1 MRADGDIQFAPVP
14 IEPIDVPDTGS
25 SWLAD
30 LFEWVAWVLGPVGR
44 AVAENWNVVMWVLIA
59 LIAAILLLAV
69 WRAVRGAAFTKR
81 ECDGGEADFRPDQ
94 SHARQ
99 LLEEADRLASEGRF
113 DEATHLL
120 LQRSVAQIAEA
131 RPDLVPPSVT
141 ARELA
146 GLPALPDPAR
156 HAFATI
162 AARVERSLFAL
173 RQLSAD
179 DWHEARAAYA
189 QFALGYTAIRRDAR
203 A

>member
-1 MRADGDIQFAPVP
+1 MRADGDIQFAPVQ
-14 IEPIDVPDTGS
+14 IEPIDVPDAGS
-25 SWLAD
+25 NWLAD
-30 LFEWVAWVLGPVGR
+30 LFEWIAWLLGPVGR

-59 LIAAILLLAV
+59 LLAAVVLLAV
-69 WRAVRGAAFTKR
+69 WRAVRGMVFASR
-81 ECDGGEADFRPDQ
+81 ESDSGEAEFRPDAA
-94 SHARQ
+94 HALQ

-146 GLPALPDPAR
+146 GLPALPDQAR

-173 RQLSAD
+173 RQLSAA

-189 QFALGYTAIRRDAR
+189 QFALGYTAIKAGAR
-203 A
+203 G

>member
-1 MRADGDIQFAPVP
+1 MRADGDIQFAPVQ
-14 IEPIDVPDTGS
+14 IEPLDVPDAGS

-30 LFEWVAWVLGPVGR
+30 LFEWIAWLLGPVGR
-44 AVAENWNVVMWVLIA
+44 TVAENWNVVMWVLIT
-59 LIAAILLLAV
+59 LLAAIVLLAV
-69 WRAVRGAAFTKR
+69 WRAARGAVFARR
-81 ECDGGEADFRPDQ
+81 ESDNGEADVRPDAA
-94 SHARQ
+94 HARE

-146 GLPALPDPAR
+146 GLPALPDQAR
-156 HAFATI
+156 NAFATI

-179 DWHEARAAYA
+179 DWHEARASYA
-189 QFALGYTAIRRDAR
+189 QFALGYSAITAGTRG
-203 A
+203 